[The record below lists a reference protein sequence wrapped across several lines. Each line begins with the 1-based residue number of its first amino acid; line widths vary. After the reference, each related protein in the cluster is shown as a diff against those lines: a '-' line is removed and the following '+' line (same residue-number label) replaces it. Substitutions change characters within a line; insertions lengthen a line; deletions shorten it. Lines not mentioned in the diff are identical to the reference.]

1 MKSVRPCGRV
11 APPGDLRGKL
21 SPLTL
26 QLVLEGVSDARGPRG
41 QRTHRPGGRGPRARC
56 CCRCLCPLLGCGV
69 PESAS
74 LLPSI
79 RGAPG
84 SQACPPG
91 SQPGTRSA
99 QGTPSVS
106 CPSESLLGQVV
117 GRTPRDCAPSPDGR
131 GAGALGTC
139 WLFWTPLRLQG
150 PTEPRREGPQVG
162 DPEAGPSA
170 RPVLPPAGGRGG
182 LAGLGR
188 PSGRPA
194 ALTAEAGPGRPLSPE
209 PSLCQDGPPGAR
221 SDCPLSRGWGV
232 D

>member
-1 MKSVRPCGRV
+1 MKSMRPCGRV

-26 QLVLEGVSDARGPRG
+26 QLVLKGVSDARGPRG
-41 QRTHRPGGRGPRARC
+41 QCAHRPGGRGPRACC

-117 GRTPRDCAPSPDGR
+117 GRTPRDCSPSLDGQ

-139 WLFWTPLRLQG
+139 WLFWTLLSASRAQQSHSGRVPKSGTQRLVHLPGQCSLLQG
-150 PTEPRREGPQVG
+150 GGASWRGWADPRG
-162 DPEAGPSA
+162 
-170 RPVLPPAGGRGG
+170 
-182 LAGLGR
+182 
-188 PSGRPA
+188 
-194 ALTAEAGPGRPLSPE
+194 GRPL
-209 PSLCQDGPPGAR
+209 
-221 SDCPLSRGWGV
+221 
-232 D
+232 